1 MSGLIHPQCVLMMM
15 RRPQVPRASIMR
27 LILFTVRWRR
37 NEGWAVCGFTSL
49 TIRRGGSGRTPAWLT
64 RRGCR
69 SGSWRHSM
77 GFPECGDCGK
87 TRWTRLFQGEVWA
100 SPHFFCV
107 LQGNFVQD
115 DLHGVKWCGTLC
127 CTAMRQWP
135 NGRAPDSHSGD
146 CGFESRLPLCCDMVY
161 MCATISSAVCSGHI
175 CGSGLIW

>member
-1 MSGLIHPQCVLMMM
+1 MVKIAVIGRFLSDSSFAELSARPKSYTGRAEFRWAFQSVGLRQNTLDKGYFRVRCGP
-15 RRPQVPRASIMR
+15 RRTF
-27 LILFTVRWRR
+27 L
-37 NEGWAVCGFTSL
+37 
-49 TIRRGGSGRTPAWLT
+49 RTA
-64 RRGCR
+64 
-69 SGSWRHSM
+69 
-77 GFPECGDCGK
+77 
-87 TRWTRLFQGEVWA
+87 
-100 SPHFFCV
+100 
-107 LQGNFVQD
+107 GNFVQD